1 MNNIDKIRQEIERR
15 KKEHMYNEMPIT
27 IGRYY
32 EDRDLLAF
40 IDLLLQEKPT
50 CKTCGFYENNCPFIR
65 GKLIPYPSKVCK
77 DYIHSVMKE
86 QEQPDEDLEKAVEE
100 YRRETCNEACKNSF
114 LDNHPSPS
122 IKTAFIAGSEWRYQ
136 KDRAEFAKLK
146 AKEWNDGYD
155 DAMSQFVKI
164 PYISERWF
172 ETTDGEFIAGAIFE
186 EPIPAD
192 SELYYKKEDKQ

>member
-1 MNNIDKIRQEIERR
+1 MSNIDKIRQEIEWR

-65 GKLIPYPSKVCK
+65 GKLIPYPNKVCK

-86 QEQPDEDLEKAVEE
+86 QEQPEEDLEKEMYNKATYE
-100 YRRETCNEACKNSF
+100 CDIIWNEMEFQLCY
-114 LDNHPSPS
+114 DNL
-122 IKTAFIAGSEWRYQ
+122 IEAF
-136 KDRAEFAKLK
+136 
-146 AKEWNDGYD
+146 
-155 DAMSQFVKI
+155 V
-164 PYISERWF
+164 
-172 ETTDGEFIAGAIFE
+172 AGAE
-186 EPIPAD
+186 WAM
-192 SELYYKKEDKQ
+192 KWKEDKK